1 VERAEYF
8 GALRVIMNKGVS
20 FKNMKGEIKMLK
32 LDHEKKRE
40 ARSIR
45 KVCLRIFAL
54 ILLSVCLVGFSTMA
68 GAAEKGPI
76 KIGFIAPHTGNF
88 AQLGMDMVAGFKMF
102 LEEID
107 YTVAGRKIELI
118 VEDEGEGPATAV
130 VKARKLIAA
139 DKIHLLAGVF
149 LNPSTYAVAAI
160 CLEAGIPFIVT
171 ASGNDELTQ
180 RKRSK
185 LILGLTYTG
194 SDLGHPAGD
203 YAYNQLG
210 WRKAVVVG
218 WDFGFGYE
226 VVGGFQRVFE
236 DAGGK
241 VIQKI
246 WAPLNTMDFSPYVAS
261 LKRDADGIFEVIT
274 GSSSVRFIRALR
286 MAGLMNKWK
295 VVAAGTATDEWVL
308 PALGDSG
315 IGVYSTYNWSAVLQ
329 TPENKIFVDKVHKQ
343 LKKEATV
350 GMSTNY
356 TGADWITRAIKA
368 INGDIENKDKFLQAM
383 RSIEIPNSIRGPLK
397 IDDYGHAT
405 QNIYIRRIDKVDN
418 NYQNT
423 VVHTYPNVS
432 QFWKYNPETY
442 LKSPAYS
449 RDFPPCK
456 YCD

>member
-1 VERAEYF
+1 MSRSNCWRARGVRKRGIF
-8 GALRVIMNKGVS
+8 GSAVFTLLL
-20 FKNMKGEIKMLK
+20 F
-32 LDHEKKRE
+32 
-40 ARSIR
+40 SI
-45 KVCLRIFAL
+45 CLISLGTA
-54 ILLSVCLVGFSTMA
+54 A

-102 LEEID
+102 LEEIN

-130 VKARKLIAA
+130 TKARKLITA
-139 DKIHLLAGVF
+139 DKIHLMAGVF
-149 LNPSTYAVAAI
+149 LNPCAYAVAPI
-160 CLEAGIPFIVT
+160 CIEAGTPFIVT
-171 ASGNDELTQ
+171 ASGNDDLTQ

-185 LILGLTYTG
+185 LILGLTYTS

-203 YAYNQLG
+203 YVYNKLG
-210 WRKAVVVG
+210 WRKAVIVG
-218 WDFGFGYE
+218 WDFGFGHE
-226 VVGGFQRVFE
+226 VAGGFQRVFE

-246 WAPLNTMDFSPYVAS
+246 WAPLNTMDFSPYVAG
-261 LKRDADGIFEVIT
+261 LKKDADGIFDVVT

-286 MAGLMNKWK
+286 TAGLLNKWK
-295 VVAAGTATDEWVL
+295 VVAAGTATDEWIL

-315 IGVYSTYNWSAVLQ
+315 LGVYSTYNWSAVLQ
-329 TPENKIFVDKVHKQ
+329 NPENKKFVDKVHKQ

-350 GMSTNY
+350 GMATDY

-368 INGDIENKDKFLQAM
+368 INGDVENKEKFLAAL
-383 RSIEIPNSIRGPLK
+383 RAIEIPDSIRGPLK
-397 IDDYGHAT
+397 LDDYGHAT

-423 VVHTYPNVS
+423 VIETYPMVS
-432 QFWKYNPETY
+432 QFWKYDPETY
-442 LKSPAYS
+442 LKSPPYT
-449 RDFPPCK
+449 RDYPCK
-456 YCD
+456 HCE